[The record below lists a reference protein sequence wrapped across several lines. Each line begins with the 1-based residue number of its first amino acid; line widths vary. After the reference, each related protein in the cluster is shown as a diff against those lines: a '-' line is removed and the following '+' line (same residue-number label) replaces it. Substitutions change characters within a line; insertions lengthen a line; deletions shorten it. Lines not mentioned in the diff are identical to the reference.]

1 MTAAR
6 RVERYSATMPQESGL
21 PVPPHA
27 SFEPELP
34 ADPNLI
40 NLADYERVA
49 AERLAPGPLAYFTG
63 GAGDEVALRDN
74 RAAFARQAIVPRVMR
89 DVSSLDPSVELLGR
103 RWPSPIFIAPT
114 ALQRMA
120 HPDGELATARAAAA
134 RGITLTLSTS
144 ASTDLAEVAVAGG
157 PRWFQV
163 YLLADP
169 GARRALV
176 ERAVANGYEALVLT
190 VDVPRIG
197 RRERD
202 LRVGFKIPEGV
213 TIPNVALAAG
223 VPLTDGGSVA
233 YLDRMTWPD
242 LEWLAGFGL
251 PVIVKGILHPDD
263 AQLAIEYGAAGIG
276 VSNHGGRQL
285 DGAIASLDALPAVAD
300 AVGGRVP
307 VLLDG
312 GVRRGTDV
320 LVSLA
325 LGATAVGIGRPV
337 IWGLAVDGE
346 AGVGNVLDLLRA
358 EFENAM
364 ALSGAASCADLTP
377 ELLA

>member
-1 MTAAR
+1 
-6 RVERYSATMPQESGL
+6 MP
-21 PVPPHA
+21 A
-27 SFEPELP
+27 
-34 ADPNLI
+34 ADPNLL
-40 NLADYERVA
+40 NLDDYERVA
-49 AERLAPGPLAYFTG
+49 AERLARGPLAYFAG
-63 GAGDEVALRDN
+63 GAEDERSLADN
-74 RAAFARQAIVPRVMR
+74 RWAFRRRRLVPRVMR
-89 DVSSLDPSVELLGR
+89 DVSTVDMGTDVLGR
-103 RWPSPIFIAPT
+103 HWPMPLFIAPT

-134 RGITLTLSTS
+134 RGMTMTVSTS
-144 ASTDLAEVAVAGG
+144 ASTDLADIAAVGG

-190 VDVPRIG
+190 VDVPRLG

-202 LRVGFKIPEGV
+202 LRVGFTIPEGV
-213 TIPNVALAAG
+213 TIPNVAMAAG
-223 VPLTDGGSVA
+223 VPLADGGSVA
-233 YLDRMTWPD
+233 YLERLSWTDI
-242 LEWLAGFGL
+242 EWLAGFGL

-263 AQLAIEYGAAGIG
+263 ARLAVEHGAAGIQ

-285 DGAIASLDALPAVAD
+285 DAAIASVDALPAVVESVA
-300 AVGGRVP
+300 GRVP

-312 GVRRGTDV
+312 GVRRGTDI
-320 LVSLA
+320 LMALA
-325 LGATAVGIGRPV
+325 IGATAVGIGRPA

-346 AGVGNVLDLLRA
+346 AGVGAILDGLTNELHL
-358 EFENAM
+358 AM
-364 ALSGAASCADLTP
+364 AFCGAAKVADLTP